1 MKPMDEMFYV
11 PTEAEEQEA
20 QKKLEPN
27 YLEDI
32 SRGISGLTE
41 KVETLSTD
49 APAPQAPQ
57 YQPQYQPKQQDPAG
71 ENAQAPSY
79 RGVAVDVAEDGTPY
93 VNTENL
99 DKIYSNKFEILQK
112 QNEELSLRLQAQEL
126 EKEKAT
132 FIHTKA
138 QEWMNNGL
146 DSQQA
151 YDQALL
157 MANAI
162 ENPVANMD
170 ALINTVK
177 KNERILPI
185 KDGMYADGVGYG
197 ETSPAKMKIGS
208 NEKIVLKVNLPEGQA
223 NLNSKLRSISELNRL
238 QDEVYKRYTDAGKVA
253 PEIFFADDNLAN
265 ASNPA
270 EVKYILETDPKY
282 GKGVR
287 YIPNNPQQFLQ
298 NIVPA

>member
-1 MKPMDEMFYV
+1 MDEMFYI

-32 SRGISGLTE
+32 SRGITGLTE
-41 KVETLSTD
+41 KVETLATD
-49 APAPQAPQ
+49 APAPQVPQ
-57 YQPQYQPKQQDPAG
+57 YQPQYQPKQQ
-71 ENAQAPSY
+71 EETVETSQSPSY

-93 VNTENL
+93 VSTENL
-99 DKIYSNKFEILQK
+99 SKVYGNQFEELKK
-112 QNEELSLRLQAQEL
+112 QNDLLAQRLQAQEL

-138 QEWMNNGL
+138 QEWMNSGL

-170 ALINTVK
+170 ALINTVQ
-177 KNERILPI
+177 KNQRILPI

-223 NLNSKLRSISELNRL
+223 NLQSKLDSIKELNRL
-238 QDEVYKRYTDAGKVA
+238 QDEVYNRYKAEGKVA

-270 EVKYILETDPKY
+270 EVKYILETDPRY

-287 YIPNNPQQFLQ
+287 YISNNPQQFLQ